1 MPQSFITIAL
11 ITTIFLIAF
20 TIKLLLTTT
29 QERFADIRE
38 IGTRY
43 ICPTRLQNFDI
54 RGDIPIPRNDWAVY
68 NSSIGSRH
76 PELCKYN
83 RLE

>member
-1 MPQSFITIAL
+1 MPQGFITIGL
-11 ITTIFLIAF
+11 IITIFLIAF

-43 ICPTRLQNFDI
+43 ICPTRNQNFDI

-68 NSSIGSRH
+68 NSSIGSRQ

>member
-1 MPQSFITIAL
+1 MAMSVITFSILVSAIFALTITIKWL
-11 ITTIFLIAF
+11 SNEHFDNLP
-20 TIKLLLTTT
+20 
-29 QERFADIRE
+29 E

-43 ICPTRLQNFDI
+43 ICPTKNQNFDI

-68 NSSIGSRH
+68 NSSIGSRQ